1 MLARLADY
9 SEARDALNQ
18 KVWAALAYP
27 LLLTIVA
34 VAIVTGLLAY
44 VVPQIVGVFVQMHQ
58 TLPWPTRALIALSD
72 FVRVG
77 AGCC

>member
-1 MLARLADY
+1 VLARLADY